1 MNQRLGAAFL
11 LFKAESKLLGIVAVR
26 LSEVKSDITTE
37 VDLNETLAVKSV
49 KAGNSVPVKVIVFAD
64 RLAEVVKNI

>member
-11 LFKAESKLLGIVAVR
+11 LVKAESKLLEIVAVR
-26 LSEVKSDITTE
+26 LSALKSDITTE
-37 VDLNETLAVKSV
+37 VDLNKTLVKSV
-49 KAGNSVPVKVIVFAD
+49 KAGNSVPVRVIVFAD